1 MMRSVNRDSKLPLY
15 TQLHEI
21 LRQKITS
28 GEWLSGELIPP
39 ENELIER
46 HQISRTTVR
55 QTLDMLVNE
64 GLIYRQRGR
73 GTFVAH
79 PPIEQAL
86 LRIISFT
93 EDMQQRGF
101 EPSTEVLFSGL
112 VSAGKYIAAKLLI
125 ESGEELVRLERLRLA
140 DGKPMSVEESYLVH
154 RYCKGVLDDD
164 YAVSPLRDVLEQE
177 HGIRWLHAKQTI
189 RAILPSRRLA
199 DLLSVGSNPA
209 VLFIERVSYSLDNI
223 PVEFLR
229 IYYRGDRYALYNE
242 LTG

>member
-1 MMRSVNRDSKLPLY
+1 MKSVSRESKLPLY
-15 TQLHEI
+15 TQLYDI
-21 LRQKITS
+21 LRQKITV
-28 GEWLSGELIPP
+28 GEWLPGEMIPP

-79 PPIEQAL
+79 PNVEQTL

-93 EDMQQRGF
+93 DDMLQRGF

-112 VSAGKYIAAKLLI
+112 VSAPKDIATRLQV
-125 ESGEELVRLERLRLA
+125 EPGQELARLERLRLA
-140 DGKPMSVEESYLVH
+140 DGEPMSVEESYLVH
-154 RYCKGVLDDD
+154 HHCPGILEGD
-164 YAVSPLRDVLEQE
+164 YASNPLRVTLERDY
-177 HGIRWLHAKQTI
+177 GIRWLHAKQVI
-189 RAILPSRRLA
+189 RAILPSSRLA
-199 DLLSVGSNPA
+199 DVLCVGTDSA
-209 VLFIERVSYSLDNI
+209 VLFIERISYSLENI

-229 IYYRGDRYALYNE
+229 IFYRGDRYALYNE
-242 LTG
+242 LSG